1 MISRDNASEAAE
13 RLTLGHAIKRRTAER
28 ASRLT
33 CDSAGPGK
41 VQSSTT
47 REVAR

>member
-1 MISRDNASEAAE
+1 MIGRDNAGEAAE
-13 RLTLGHAIKRRTAER
+13 RLTLCRAIKRRTAER

-47 REVAR
+47 REAAK

>member
-1 MISRDNASEAAE
+1 MVSRDNAGEAAE
-13 RLTLGHAIKRRTAER
+13 RLTLCRAIKRRTAER

-41 VQSSTT
+41 AQLDHEGGS
-47 REVAR
+47 

>member
-1 MISRDNASEAAE
+1 MVSRDNAGEAAE

-28 ASRLT
+28 ASRVT

-47 REVAR
+47 REAAK